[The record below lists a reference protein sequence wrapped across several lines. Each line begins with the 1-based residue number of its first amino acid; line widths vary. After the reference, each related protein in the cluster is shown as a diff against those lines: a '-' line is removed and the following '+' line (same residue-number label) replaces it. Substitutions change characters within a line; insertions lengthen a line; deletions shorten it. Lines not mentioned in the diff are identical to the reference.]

1 MSTGVLMNLE
11 LVFSEIKTYIT
22 YNVSKFGLR
31 LRLRLSDNTVV
42 FSLEK
47 TCQNI
52 KVNIQFNNKSLPANT
67 TYTSITSSVVS

>member
-1 MSTGVLMNLE
+1 MSTAILMNLD

-31 LRLRLSDNTVV
+31 LRLRLNDNTVV
-42 FSLEK
+42 FEVRK
-47 TCQNI
+47 ICQNI

-67 TYTSITSSVVS
+67 TYISFISSVVS